1 MNTKRSLGAIAA
13 AAAAALLLAGCS
25 SGGGSDNG
33 SGEPTNVNSDLPESV
48 QQSGVIRIGAAVGFP
63 PYQYFDDDGSTVI
76 GYEPDL
82 IATVGDALGV
92 KTQFENTSFA
102 SLFTSLKTGRF
113 DMAMN
118 GLTITDERMVEN
130 DMIAYAKD
138 GYGLV
143 VKKGDSRS
151 IAEASD
157 LCGMTISVLRGSTA
171 EAWME
176 ERNTAECAGDAVNV
190 LAFDEG
196 SQALLAVESGQAD
209 ATSAQTAQLLF
220 YELSDPERYEFV
232 QGFSYGDGFVGIAV
246 PKGQDAFVQLLVD
259 GLQQTIDDG
268 SYAEVMKEWNLEP
281 LMVDEVELNPSIS

>member
-1 MNTKRSLGAIAA
+1 MKINRSIRGIAA
-13 AAAAALLLAGCS
+13 LAAAGALILTGCS
-25 SGGGSDNG
+25 ASGD
-33 SGEPTNVNSDLPESV
+33 SGDDAPTAEVSSDLPASV
-48 QQSGVIRIGAAVGFP
+48 QESGVLRIGAAVGFP
-63 PYQYFDDDGSTVI
+63 PYQFFDDDGTTVI

-82 IATVGDALGV
+82 IAEVGKTLGV
-92 KTQFENTSFA
+92 KTEFENISFA

-118 GLTITDERMVEN
+118 GITVSEDRMAEN

-143 VKKGDSRS
+143 VMKGEGDS
-151 IAEASD
+151 IKGTAD
-157 LCGMTISVLRGSTA
+157 VCGLTISVLRGSKA
-171 EAWME
+171 EEWATE
-176 ERNTAECAGDAVNV
+176 LGNGECSGNPVDV

-220 YELSDPERYEFV
+220 YELQEPEKYEFV
-232 QGFSYGDGFVGIAV
+232 QGFSYGEGYVGIVV
-246 PKGQDAFVQLLVD
+246 PKGQDAFVQALID

-268 SYAEVMKEWNLEP
+268 TYAEVMEEWNLEP
-281 LMVDEVELNPSIS
+281 LMVDKIELNPSLA